1 MLAIQILIGLM
12 IVLGVGIIV
21 FSRNIIHAA
30 YALSLALLGIAGVYV
45 LLNAELLAVVQ
56 ILIYAGGVVIL
67 LAFGVMM
74 THRLRGEKVLS
85 GAKNQFPAATTAIAI
100 FVILAHSISE
110 TNFPGSKAL
119 EMNNQ
124 VEHIG
129 VAFLTE
135 HIVAF
140 ELIAFILLVA
150 LVGAAY
156 LAKLAA
162 NE

>member
-1 MLAIQILIGLM
+1 MLAVQILIGLM

-85 GAKNQFPAATTAIAI
+85 GAKNQFPAAITAIAI

-110 TNFPGSKAL
+110 TNFPGNKVPK
-119 EMNNQ
+119 MNNQ